1 MLESF
6 WRGKTVLVTGHT
18 GFKGGWLSFW
28 LHNLGAN
35 VIGYSLSPNT
45 EPNLYSTVNI
55 ESCVSTEFGDVRNL
69 DNLTACIS
77 EKRPEIVFH
86 MAAQPLV
93 RLSYKEPLE
102 TFSTNITGTINVLE
116 AVRRTQTVKVV
127 VNITSDKCY
136 ENKEWVWGYREHEP
150 LGGHDP
156 YSSSKACA
164 EIITAAYQKSYF
176 QTHDAGAYMPA
187 IATARA
193 GNVIGGGDWSE
204 DRLVPDIIKSI
215 MSKEDILLRNPS
227 AIRPWQHVLE
237 PLYGYMLLA
246 ERLWENNDKYCGAW
260 NFGPSEGNVRTVEWI
275 VSRLIDLWGSQTA
288 WKCESHNN
296 PHEAMCLKLDS
307 SKAFEYLGWK
317 QRMSMDE
324 TLMAVVEWY
333 RSYGNGKSVQEIM
346 MKQIDTY
353 MGTVKDSDI

>member
-136 ENKEWVWGYREHEP
+136 EK
-150 LGGHDP
+150 
-156 YSSSKACA
+156 
-164 EIITAAYQKSYF
+164 
-176 QTHDAGAYMPA
+176 
-187 IATARA
+187 
-193 GNVIGGGDWSE
+193 
-204 DRLVPDIIKSI
+204 
-215 MSKEDILLRNPS
+215 
-227 AIRPWQHVLE
+227 
-237 PLYGYMLLA
+237 
-246 ERLWENNDKYCGAW
+246 
-260 NFGPSEGNVRTVEWI
+260 
-275 VSRLIDLWGSQTA
+275 
-288 WKCESHNN
+288 
-296 PHEAMCLKLDS
+296 
-307 SKAFEYLGWK
+307 
-317 QRMSMDE
+317 
-324 TLMAVVEWY
+324 
-333 RSYGNGKSVQEIM
+333 
-346 MKQIDTY
+346 
-353 MGTVKDSDI
+353 

>member
-1 MLESF
+1 
-6 WRGKTVLVTGHT
+6 
-18 GFKGGWLSFW
+18 
-28 LHNLGAN
+28 
-35 VIGYSLSPNT
+35 
-45 EPNLYSTVNI
+45 
-55 ESCVSTEFGDVRNL
+55 
-69 DNLTACIS
+69 
-77 EKRPEIVFH
+77 
-86 MAAQPLV
+86 
-93 RLSYKEPLE
+93 
-102 TFSTNITGTINVLE
+102 
-116 AVRRTQTVKVV
+116 
-127 VNITSDKCY
+127 
-136 ENKEWVWGYREHEP
+136 
-150 LGGHDP
+150 
-156 YSSSKACA
+156 
-164 EIITAAYQKSYF
+164 
-176 QTHDAGAYMPA
+176 MPA